1 MGRNDGLLSRIATNG
16 RHGEDSPYFDGW
28 KAYESDPFH
37 PRHNPGGVIQMGLS
51 ENQLSLELIREW
63 IKNHPEASICSAEG
77 LPQFMKIANF
87 QDYHGLPAFLQGI
100 AKLMEKVRGGRVK
113 FDPNRVV
120 MSGGGTGA
128 QETLAFCLA
137 DPGDAFLVPTPYYPA
152 FDRDLRWR
160 TGVELLP
167 VHCTSSNQFRVTK
180 TALESAYEKARK
192 DNIRVKGV
200 LITNPSNPLGTTMD
214 KHTLQTLV
222 KFVNERRIH
231 LVCDEL
237 YGATIFKEPRFVSI
251 SEVIEED
258 PNCDKNLIHIAYS
271 LSKDFGLP
279 DSESGSCIPTTTR
292 WIFSSGLEEVGIR
305 CLDGN
310 AGVFCWMDLRHLLKE
325 ATEDGELELWRVI
338 VNNVKLNVSPGSSFH
353 CAEPGWFRVCITN
366 MDDDTTHVAL
376 KRIRTFVY
384 RINGADAEAR
394 MVKKKKRGDN
404 SALRI
409 ISLPRRFEV
418 EISRSPSLMS
428 PQSPLVHATT

>member
-1 MGRNDGLLSRIATNG
+1 
-16 RHGEDSPYFDGW
+16 
-28 KAYESDPFH
+28 
-37 PRHNPGGVIQMGLS
+37 MGLS

-279 DSESGSCIPTTTR
+279 GFRVGIVYSYNDTVVSCARRMSSFGLVSSQTQHLLGAMLSDEEFLATLLTESAKRLSER
-292 WIFSSGLEEVGIR
+292 HRIFSSGLEEVGIR

-338 VNNVKLNVSPGSSFH
+338 VNNVKLNVSPVRRFIAPSQ
-353 CAEPGWFRVCITN
+353 
-366 MDDDTTHVAL
+366 
-376 KRIRTFVY
+376 
-384 RINGADAEAR
+384 AR